1 MKPEV
6 IRQRPKRSLG
16 PVLSRLFRADF
27 TRKITFRYFKSLRRF
42 SEIIGS
48 DQTRF
53 YWASHLK
60 PSIGALNS
68 EHTKL
73 TVAVF
78 EYLFLAGCNR
88 VGRESHAVF
97 FANDLINAYTMSIHL
112 PPPTQFGDPVSD
124 PDDSSSSDDDEDQTW
139 EDWASGSETQ
149 ECKSLFDE
157 KMFPSVEAALTYDE
171 KTHKIALN
179 DLCKTLGE
187 F

>member
-1 MKPEV
+1 
-6 IRQRPKRSLG
+6 
-16 PVLSRLFRADF
+16 
-27 TRKITFRYFKSLRRF
+27 
-42 SEIIGS
+42 
-48 DQTRF
+48 
-53 YWASHLK
+53 
-60 PSIGALNS
+60 
-68 EHTKL
+68 
-73 TVAVF
+73 
-78 EYLFLAGCNR
+78 
-88 VGRESHAVF
+88 
-97 FANDLINAYTMSIHL
+97 MSIHL